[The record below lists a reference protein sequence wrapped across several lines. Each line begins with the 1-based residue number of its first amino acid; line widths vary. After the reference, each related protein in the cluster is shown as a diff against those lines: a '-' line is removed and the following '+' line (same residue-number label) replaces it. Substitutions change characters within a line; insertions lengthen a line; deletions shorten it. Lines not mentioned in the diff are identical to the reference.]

1 MSRYDGVTYRTCR
14 SCLGAGMVSDMKCSA
29 CEGSGAEPTIEAL
42 HLLGQSVE
50 ALDTVRSELSA
61 ARWTIRKAL
70 ALLDCGNVEHARR
83 TLAHVAGL
91 DAGPVYGGEE

>member
-1 MSRYDGVTYRTCR
+1 MSRYDGVTYRAC
-14 SCLGAGMVSDMKCSA
+14 SVCLGCGEVSGVPCSS
-29 CEGSGAEPTIEAL
+29 CEATGVQPTIEAL

-50 ALDTVRSELSA
+50 ALDTVRSELSG

-70 ALLDCGNVEHARR
+70 ALLDCGNAEHARR
-83 TLAHVAGL
+83 TLAHAVGL